1 MKKLASVFIFIL
13 MTGLFSGV
21 FFSTNLSY
29 ENNEYLSSLLLS
41 GFENSSSGFVSC
53 LLSALSSNLILVA
66 LMLPAIAAK
75 PLCPLP
81 PAILWFK
88 SFATGFCSG
97 LLGLNAEN
105 AITMSLL
112 KIFPQSIFMLPAVL
126 ALSIA
131 LFCISISGGIKKS
144 RPLQEKKGLLL
155 VSAASC
161 ILIFTGCIIEA
172 ICHSTAL

>member
-1 MKKLASVFIFIL
+1 MKKLASVFIL

-97 LLGLNAEN
+97 LLCLNAEN
-105 AITMSLL
+105 AITTSLL
-112 KIFPQSIFMLPAVL
+112 KIFPQ
-126 ALSIA
+126 SIA

-155 VSAASC
+155 VSSASC

>member
-29 ENNEYLSSLLLS
+29 ENNEYLSSLLIS
-41 GFENSSSGFVSC
+41 GFESGSPGFISS
-53 LLSALSSNLILVA
+53 LLSALSSNFILAA
-66 LMLPAIAAK
+66 LMLPALVAK

-81 PAILWFK
+81 PAMLWFK
-88 SFATGFCSG
+88 SFAIGFCSG
-97 LLGLNAEN
+97 LLYLNSEK

-112 KIFPQSIFMLPAVL
+112 KIFPQNIFLLPAFL
-126 ALSIA
+126 IMSIT

-144 RPLQEKKGLLL
+144 RPVQEKKGLLL
-155 VSAASC
+155 ISAASC
-161 ILIFTGCIIEA
+161 ILLLTGCVIEA
-172 ICHSTAL
+172 ICHSAAL